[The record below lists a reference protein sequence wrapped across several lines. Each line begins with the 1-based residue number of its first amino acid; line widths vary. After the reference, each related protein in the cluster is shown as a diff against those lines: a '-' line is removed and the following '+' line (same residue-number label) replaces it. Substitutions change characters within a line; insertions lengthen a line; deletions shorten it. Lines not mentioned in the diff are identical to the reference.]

1 MGDIIK
7 FVAGSLLV
15 LFLLAFAIPLLWLVV
30 KLFVWVFGSLFGGV
44 IICGGGIF
52 WLLVIIVS
60 IGVIIWS
67 ISN

>member
-1 MGDIIK
+1 MGEIIK
-7 FVAGSLLV
+7 FVAGTLLV
-15 LFLLAFAIPLLWLVV
+15 LFLLAFTIPLLWLVV
-30 KLFVWVFGSLFGGV
+30 KLFVWVFGGLFGG
-44 IICGGGIF
+44 ITLIGGNIL